1 MVSSHQWE
9 LQKCWG
15 RLDWALLWPEYQQ
28 LFIDIYEFFPTA
40 VVVHTE
46 DQAQGLVDSRGT
58 IASLLESPSP
68 QGSSGLGHGLQ
79 PFGNTCPL
87 EVSTSPWPLASL
99 PRGTFLIIWWKHDQV
114 DHDLCLPPPFMGMGQ
129 VLVYPGV
136 SSPDWTFPLGLF
148 MKTKNLWDATPTPN
162 HLFQRLHFNN
172 LLFSFQ
178 KVRGASGGALPK
190 RRNSKIFLGNVNSC
204 QQFSVCVRVGGW
216 LHMFDWE
223 QLAVY
228 CSTV

>member
-1 MVSSHQWE
+1 M
-9 LQKCWG
+9 LG

-58 IASLLESPSP
+58 IASLWSRHPP
-68 QGSSGLGHGLQ
+68 GLLWPRTWTPAFWKHL
-79 PFGNTCPL
+79 PTWSVHFT
-87 EVSTSPWPLASL
+87 WPLASL

-162 HLFQRLHFNN
+162 LHLFQRLHFNN

-190 RRNSKIFLGNVNSC
+190 RRNSKIF
-204 QQFSVCVRVGGW
+204 R
-216 LHMFDWE
+216 
-223 QLAVY
+223 
-228 CSTV
+228 